1 MIDENQRNIM
11 PFYLLVDE
19 SGSMSGSPV
28 DAVNEGLMTIWREVI
43 KEPLVS
49 KMVWVS
55 VIAFSDH
62 AEVLLPLTDLNEI
75 TAMPG
80 CSTKGA
86 TNFGNAFR
94 KMKQVIDSDV
104 MDLKAQGM
112 KVIRPVVFFMSDGEP
127 TDAGWQQ
134 AHAELTDPGYGFRPH
149 IMSFGIGS
157 ADGRT
162 IYDVATDPGQGVQR
176 QAYLALDGF
185 APEKVIFEIIDLF
198 IATIIGK
205 RSDGSMTHVMSDDLD
220 RVLSE
225 SEPTL
230 SRVTSSVPKLLK
242 ALPLYLVVEMTEKT
256 QAITLIEIE
265 KLKNA
270 LEKSEA
276 SDKIWL
282 SVIAFAARAEVLLP
296 LSNDLRVVSRSKT
309 SPRGEAN
316 FGETFRIIRHTINED
331 IAKLKSD
338 GYGVFRPI
346 VLFISEGRP
355 QDQDWQLDHASLVE
369 KSNPYRPHI
378 ISFGI
383 GSADPKVTHEVATV
397 IGTEDLKQSYLLTEG
412 KTVASVLMELV
423 DVLISEII

>member
-1 MIDENQRNIM
+1 MIDENQRRIL

-19 SGSMSGSPV
+19 SGSMSGSPE
-28 DAVNEGLMTIWREVI
+28 DAVNEGLMTIWREVV

-49 KMVWVS
+49 KMAWVS

-75 TAMPG
+75 TAMPR

-162 IYDVATDPGQGVQR
+162 IYDVATDPGRGVQR

-185 APEKVIFEIIDLF
+185 APEKVISEIIRLF

-230 SRVTSSVPKLLK
+230 SRVTSSVPQLLK

-256 QAITLIEIE
+256 QATTLIEIE

-270 LEKSEA
+270 LENSEA

-282 SVIAFAARAEVLLP
+282 SVIAFAARAEVLVP
-296 LSNDLRVVSRSKT
+296 LSNDLRVVSLSKT
-309 SPRGEAN
+309 SLRGEAN
-316 FGETFRIIRHTINED
+316 FGETFQIIRQTINED

-338 GYGVFRPI
+338 GYGIFRPI
-346 VLFISEGRP
+346 VLFISEGKP

-383 GSADPKVTHEVATV
+383 GSADPKVIHEVATV

-412 KTVASVLMELV
+412 KTVASVLMKLV

>member
-1 MIDENQRNIM
+1 MIDENQRQIL

-28 DAVNEGLMTIWREVI
+28 DAVNEGLMTIWREVV
-43 KEPLVS
+43 KNPLVS
-49 KMVWVS
+49 KMAWVS

-62 AEVLLPLTDLNEI
+62 AEVLLPLTDLTQT

-80 CSTKGA
+80 CSTKGG

-162 IYDVATDPGQGVQR
+162 IYDVATDLGRGVPR

-185 APEKVIFEIIDLF
+185 APEKVISEIIHLF
-198 IATIIGK
+198 IAAIIGK
-205 RSDGSMTHVMSDDLD
+205 RSDVSMMHVMSDDLD

-230 SRVTSSVPKLLK
+230 SRVASSVPQLLK
-242 ALPLYLVVEMTEKT
+242 ALPLYFVVELTDKT
-256 QAITLIEIE
+256 RATTLIEIE
-265 KLKNA
+265 KLKTSV
-270 LEKSEA
+270 LRPEA

-282 SVIAFAARAEVLLP
+282 SVIAFASRAEVLLP
-296 LSNDLRVVSRSKT
+296 LSNSLLTLSLSE
-309 SPRGEAN
+309 SLLEGEPN
-316 FGETFRIIRHTINED
+316 FGVTFRSIRQVID
-331 IAKLKSD
+331 ADVASLKAN
-338 GYGVFRPI
+338 GCVIFRPI
-346 VLFISEGRP
+346 VFFVSEGKP
-355 QDQDWQLDHASLVE
+355 QDQEWRQDYASLVDR
-369 KSNPYRPHI
+369 SNPYRPHI

-383 GSADPKVTHEVATV
+383 GSADSKIIREVATG
-397 IGTEDLKQSYLLTEG
+397 IGTENSKHSYLLSDS
-412 KTVASVLMELV
+412 KTVGSVLMELA
-423 DVLISEII
+423 DVLISETM